1 MSSYKDMENE
11 ELVFLIQENPDDQ
24 EAWDELWK
32 KTKDTIY
39 YVYHERVHAYYKE
52 TMNDDLLAVLNI
64 GWYQAVKTYKK
75 DKATGPFHC
84 FAIFIIDQRY
94 RQMLRKY
101 KPERIGKSVRTEF
114 LQDIKMSSVSSDSTT
129 DSIDFCV
136 SNILEDKD
144 SSFDFNQI
152 ELKDYIDSKMEL
164 LKEYYP
170 DSYKYITEIIYNGK
184 TQTSISKE
192 YKVSKAKVSKAVKK
206 GYEYLR
212 YQCEQDKFEDGII

>member
-1 MSSYKDMENE
+1 MSNYKDMKNE
-11 ELVFLIQENPDDQ
+11 ELVFLIQDNPDNQ
-24 EAWDELWK
+24 EAWEELWK

-39 YVYHERVHAYYKE
+39 YVYHEKVHSYYKE
-52 TMNDDLLAVLNI
+52 NMNDDLLAVLNI
-64 GWYQAVKTYKK
+64 GWYQAVKTYKRE
-75 DKATGPFHC
+75 KATGPFHC

-114 LQDIKMSSVSSDSTT
+114 LQDIKMSSADSDSAS

-136 SNILEDKD
+136 SNILEDKE
-144 SSFDFNQI
+144 SSSKFDQV
-152 ELKDYIDSKMEL
+152 EMEDYIKSKMEL

-170 DSYKYITEIIYNGK
+170 ESYDYIMEIIYNGK
-184 TQTSISKE
+184 TQTIISKE
-192 YKVSKAKVSKAVKK
+192 YKVSKSKVSKAVKK

-212 YQCEQDKFEDGII
+212 YQCEQDKYEDGII